1 MEGKEGRSWGGSMG
15 GEGVRIDEGWG
26 FRRGIGKGR
35 AITSAGCTLL
45 SGRLGEFAPRHPCN
59 PRRQP
64 PTVLFLQAADDEA
77 FVIISIVGRPGGFKH
92 KLVRVRGKETGLFR
106 NGVRCFIPAP
116 KTDGLVFV
124 PVTVLRP

>member
-1 MEGKEGRSWGGSMG
+1 M
-15 GEGVRIDEGWG
+15 
-26 FRRGIGKGR
+26 RRKGR
-35 AITSAGCTLL
+35 AITSAGCTFCPGDWE
-45 SGRLGEFAPRHPCN
+45 SSPRDI
-59 PRRQP
+59 RAARAEKP